1 MPTYKFNGHITEDH
15 RIELP
20 HDIPTGWAEIVVVTD
35 PQRGSRAAL
44 ESVLRELAQKKPR
57 NRSKE
62 DIDAEL
68 HAERKSWE

>member
-1 MPTYKFNGHITEDH
+1 MPTYKFNGHIADDH

-20 HDIPTGWAEIVVVTD
+20 HDIPTGWAEIVIVTN
-35 PQRGSRAAL
+35 PQRGKRESL
-44 ESVLRELAQKKPR
+44 ESVLHELAKKKPG

-68 HAERKSWE
+68 QAERESWE

>member
-1 MPTYKFNGHITEDH
+1 MPTYKFNGHIAEDH

-20 HDIPTGWAEIVVVTD
+20 HDIPTGWAEMVVITD
-35 PQRGSRAAL
+35 SNRGKRATLDA
-44 ESVLRELAQKKPR
+44 VLAQLDQRTPR

-68 HAERKSWE
+68 RAERESWE